1 MKTKYGFE
9 FPEQV
14 ENADTRRLVNQMW
27 KLIPMREKDEDW
39 QSQLIVLVE
48 EISGLEK
55 IYNSKVDFIVL
66 LSKLEGLTSES
77 CKDFMVYRKTIFRC
91 IQLLT
96 RLMTNE

>member
-1 MKTKYGFE
+1 MKTKYGFK
-9 FPEQV
+9 FSEQV
-14 ENADTRRLVNQMW
+14 ENADARRLVNQMW

-77 CKDFMVYRKTIFRC
+77 CEDFMVYRKTIFRC

>member
-9 FPEQV
+9 FSEQV

>member
-9 FPEQV
+9 FSKQV

-48 EISGLEK
+48 EISGLER
-55 IYNSKVDFIVL
+55 IYNSKVDFLVL

-77 CKDFMVYRKTIFRC
+77 CEDFMVYRKTIFRC